1 MTLFKNKSL
10 TYQLIIAVIAGL
22 LFIPFLGGVHLFD
35 WDEINFAE
43 SAREMIA
50 TGDYLTVRINYL
62 PFWEKPP
69 LFIWMQVLS
78 MKIFGVNEFAAR
90 FPDAVCGIVTLLVLF
105 NIGKKLYD
113 ERMGLIWVLVYAG
126 SILPF
131 VYFKSGI
138 IDPWFNLFIFLGI
151 WFFILYQDTFSNF
164 SRKWAVVLSALFIG
178 LGILT
183 KGPVALLI
191 FLITAG
197 VFWFVNHFRF
207 RFSFT
212 DLLLFL
218 GVLILSGGFWFI
230 LQILNGNFHII
241 LDFIEYQVRLFN
253 TQDAGHGG
261 FLFYHFVVLFF
272 GVFPASV
279 FALVGFRKD
288 PSENPS
294 QKMFHRWMVILFWV
308 VLILFTIVRTKI
320 VHYSS
325 LCYFPL
331 TFLAARVI
339 YQIVTKRRRYPGWF
353 TPFIIT
359 IGVLYAILVGSLQ
372 FVDTFKQ
379 RIIDSGMIHD
389 QFAVGNLQHNADWTG
404 AEFIIGLLLLAG
416 LVTFLILLRNGKT
429 GRAIITVF
437 TSVLLFT
444 FLTVVYVA
452 PRIEGYS
459 QRAAIEFYQ
468 SLQGKDFYI
477 GTLGFKSYAQYFY
490 TRKPKPENANAY
502 QNEWLMSGDIDKNAY
517 FVTKINKKDRF
528 LKQYPQLEELYV
540 KNGFVFLVRR
550 SEK

>member
-1 MTLFKNKSL
+1 
-10 TYQLIIAVIAGL
+10 
-22 LFIPFLGGVHLFD
+22 
-35 WDEINFAE
+35 
-43 SAREMIA
+43 
-50 TGDYLTVRINYL
+50 
-62 PFWEKPP
+62 
-69 LFIWMQVLS
+69 
-78 MKIFGVNEFAAR
+78 
-90 FPDAVCGIVTLLVLF
+90 
-105 NIGKKLYD
+105 
-113 ERMGLIWVLVYAG
+113 
-126 SILPF
+126 
-131 VYFKSGI
+131 
-138 IDPWFNLFIFLGI
+138 
-151 WFFILYQDTFSNF
+151 
-164 SRKWAVVLSALFIG
+164 
-178 LGILT
+178 
-183 KGPVALLI
+183 
-191 FLITAG
+191 

-272 GVFPASV
+272 GVFPASI